1 MEYDQLDQY
10 YIVDRLELLAK
21 EKLYDKIVLKIPS
34 SICDDFIEKGYK
46 SEGKVLNYGQGKE
59 DFYFL
64 SKFLSN
70 ERSLTDKQAEY
81 DRIINVAQTKKHEP
95 LPPLSDDFHITK
107 MDKSKSKIMASIY
120 KEVFKTYPF
129 PIFDPIYIQDTMDT
143 HAVYFGVYHGHEL
156 VALASSEINEKNKN
170 AEMTDFAIKP
180 QFRGNQLAKHLLTI
194 LEEEMAS
201 RSILTFYTIARSESL
216 PMNCTF
222 ASLGYHFGGTLINNT
237 QISGKLESMNI
248 WYK

>member
-1 MEYDQLDQY
+1 MEYDESDHCH
-10 YIVDRLELLAK
+10 IVDYLELLAK
-21 EKLYDKIVLKIPS
+21 EKFYDKIVLKIPS
-34 SICDDFIEKGYK
+34 SSCEGFITRGYIA
-46 SEGKVLNYGQGKE
+46 EGKIINYGYGKE
-59 DFYFL
+59 DFYFV
-64 SKFLSN
+64 SKFLST
-70 ERSLTDKQAEY
+70 ERSTTDKQAEY
-81 DRIINVAQTKKHEP
+81 NRIINVAQTKKQEV

-120 KEVFKTYPF
+120 RDVFKTYPF

-156 VALASSEINEKNKN
+156 VALASSEINDKYKN

-180 QFRGNQLAKHLLTI
+180 QFRGKQLAKYLLTTM
-194 LEEEMAS
+194 EEEMAS
-201 RSILTFYTIARSESL
+201 KDIKTLYTIARSESL

-222 ASLGYHFGGTLINNT
+222 SSLGYHFGGTLINNT
-237 QISGKLESMNI
+237 QISGQLESMNI